1 MSVSGSINTK
11 NMIGFLCKTQKP
23 PSSFESRAAVILE
36 VRGSAV
42 LALDSHL
49 RAVEGIGSAKAQTLV
64 GGGVAGAHIQP
75 VAAAD
80 R

>member
-36 VRGSAV
+36 VRGQLS
-42 LALDSHL
+42 L
-49 RAVEGIGSAKAQTLV
+49 RLIHTCV
-64 GGGVAGAHIQP
+64 P
-75 VAAAD
+75 
-80 R
+80 

>member
-1 MSVSGSINTK
+1 M
-11 NMIGFLCKTQKP
+11 
-23 PSSFESRAAVILE
+23 
-36 VRGSAV
+36 RGSAV
-42 LALDSHL
+42 LALDPHL
-49 RAVEGIGSAKAQTLV
+49 RAVEGIGSAKAQALV